1 MTPADNIELMTYI
14 MEKFLLKPKMGA
26 QKYEQLMDIFLESS
40 SFFKEIMRYECF
52 CNLSADESKVGLPED
67 YRLEPG
73 GKLGTATV
81 LSPFQIPIKIFNNI
95 RQEFPSADLA
105 SIRIIGC
112 PVMTFQR
119 TDEDTKAWCRYMHK
133 SINLEAQRQKNLL
146 VEINKYD
153 ACKNKEE
160 YGGANVGITGGWPLE
175 TDSENNVLVF
185 GHPPLPLMHRFDAN
199 GARGNFSVF
208 IASIGDADQALPD
221 LTRAIITAFLV
232 HSSSLDRRPE
242 IDHLL
247 KDRRKAN
254 PLLVLR
260 TYYGPEADPFSALVL
275 ANRQRMSAEALR
287 SDIQV
292 RRARG
297 VPVLEVI
304 RVIKDYLASIVKNL
318 DSMIECQVF
327 RSATVTQMK
336 TIVDLMDFDEVCTT
350 SRDSIAACMR
360 ERSKRISK
368 TRRYDS
374 MHRAWNCYM
383 KTWEE
388 MNRYFSLNAGNLVCA
403 MEVMLSQLMFKFAH
417 TNETW

>member
-1 MTPADNIELMTYI
+1 
-14 MEKFLLKPKMGA
+14 
-26 QKYEQLMDIFLESS
+26 MDIYIESS

-52 CNLSADESKVGLPED
+52 CNLAADETKAGLPED

-81 LSPFQIPIKIFNNI
+81 LSPFQIPIKIFNSI
-95 RQEFPSADLA
+95 RHDHPGADLT
-105 SIRIIGC
+105 SIRITGC
-112 PVMTFQR
+112 PELTFQR
-119 TDEDTKAWCRYMHK
+119 SDQYTTAWCKYMHK
-133 SINLEAQRQKNLL
+133 SINEEARRHKNLQT
-146 VEINKYD
+146 EIARYD

-160 YGGANVGITGGWPLE
+160 FPEANIGMTGGWPLE
-175 TDSENNVLVF
+175 TDMENNVLAF
-185 GHPPLPLMHRFDAN
+185 GYPPLPLMHRFDAN

-208 IASIGDADQALPD
+208 IASIGDADEAIPD

-232 HSSSLDRRPE
+232 HSSELDARPE
-242 IDHLL
+242 INHLL
-247 KDRRKAN
+247 KDKRKAN

-260 TYYGPEADPFSALVL
+260 TYYGPDADPFSALVL

-297 VPVLEVI
+297 SPIPEVI

-318 DSMIECQVF
+318 ESMIECQVF

-336 TIVDLMDFDEVCTT
+336 SIVDLMDFEEVCTT
-350 SRDSIAACMR
+350 SPNSIAATLR
-360 ERSKRISK
+360 EKSKRIAK
-368 TRRYDS
+368 PRKYDS
-374 MHRAWNCYM
+374 MYRAWNCFM

-388 MNRYFSLNAGNLVCA
+388 MNRFFSLNAGNLVCA
-403 MEVMLSQLMFKFAH
+403 IEVMLSQLMFKFAH
-417 TNETW
+417 TNDTW